1 MKPKIVLLELTHQSC
16 ELLKNIFT
24 QSGYEVFA
32 YRRSTDISSYLSGRH
47 IEAVVVNAN
56 LPHPSLLRQISTM
69 VSTYALPVV
78 MFVKNSD
85 KSLTEEAIRSG
96 VSALIVDGF
105 NVNRLRH
112 IMDIAKTRFNETQRQ
127 NNEIQKLKI
136 QLTDRKTIEKAKG
149 ILMKRRAI
157 DESAAFGL
165 IRKMAVDRNQNLAQ
179 VAKSIID
186 VDELLV

>member
-1 MKPKIVLLELTHQSC
+1 MKPKIVLLELTKQSC

-24 QSGYEVFA
+24 QSGYEVLT
-32 YRRSTDISSYLSGRH
+32 YHHSTDISSYLSGRH
-47 IEAVVVNAN
+47 IEALVINAN
-56 LPHPSLLRQISTM
+56 LPHPSLLKQISS
-69 VSTYALPVV
+69 VASTYALPVV
-78 MFVKNSD
+78 MFAKSSD
-85 KSLTEEAIRSG
+85 KSLTDEAIRSG

-105 NVNRLRH
+105 DVNRLRH
-112 IMDIAKTRFNETQRQ
+112 IMDVAKARFDETQRL

-136 QLTDRKTIEKAKG
+136 QLTDRKSIEKAKD

-165 IRKMAVDRNQNLAQ
+165 IRKMAMDRNQNLAQ

-186 VDELLV
+186 VDDLLI

>member
-1 MKPKIVLLELTHQSC
+1 MKSKIVLLELTQQSS
-16 ELLKNIFT
+16 ELLKSIFT
-24 QSGYEVFA
+24 HSGYEVFICQQ
-32 YRRSTDISSYLSGRH
+32 SNDISNYLSKRH
-47 IEAVVVNAN
+47 IEALVINVH
-56 LPHPSLLRQISTM
+56 LPHPSLLKQIAAVASAH
-69 VSTYALPVV
+69 ALPIV
-78 MFVKNSD
+78 MFAKSSD

-96 VSALIVDGF
+96 VTALIVDGF
-105 NVNRLRH
+105 DVNRLRH
-112 IMDIAKTRFNETQRQ
+112 VMDIAKARFDEIQRL

-165 IRKMAVDRNQNLAQ
+165 IRKMAMDRNQNLAQ

-186 VDELLV
+186 VDDLLI